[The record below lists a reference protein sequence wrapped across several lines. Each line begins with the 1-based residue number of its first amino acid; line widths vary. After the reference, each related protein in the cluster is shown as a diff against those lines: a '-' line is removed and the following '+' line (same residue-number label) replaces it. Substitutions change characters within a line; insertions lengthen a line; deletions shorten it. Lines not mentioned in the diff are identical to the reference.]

1 MLTVLLRSVLGIVI
15 LLGCDA
21 LAPVLLLPE
30 EELLVF
36 LKVLQAPQTLLTLLL
51 EELGALLLLFFLQL
65 GLFLLNY
72 FACA

>member
-1 MLTVLLRSVLGIVI
+1 M
-15 LLGCDA
+15 GCDA

-65 GLFLLNY
+65 GLFLLND
-72 FACA
+72 FTSA